1 MFPHTDFEPSNG
13 TIEDGKAYAAWLTF
27 LRAALNNINARVTA
41 DVDLMRTIEG
51 QFETLA
57 AAVDRL
63 FDMDT
68 YNGVSLI
75 TWDVSFSIIVND
87 IIPRDKVGLGLGC
100 WVDSSN
106 NGE

>member
-1 MFPHTDFEPSNG
+1 
-13 TIEDGKAYAAWLTF
+13 
-27 LRAALNNINARVTA
+27 
-41 DVDLMRTIEG
+41 MRTVEG
-51 QFETLA
+51 QFEALS

-87 IIPRDKVGLGLGC
+87 IIPRDKVGIGLGC
-100 WVDSSN
+100 WIDDTN
-106 NGE
+106 NGEKEQAVVGFLVCFNPILPSPYKPNMMALMAH